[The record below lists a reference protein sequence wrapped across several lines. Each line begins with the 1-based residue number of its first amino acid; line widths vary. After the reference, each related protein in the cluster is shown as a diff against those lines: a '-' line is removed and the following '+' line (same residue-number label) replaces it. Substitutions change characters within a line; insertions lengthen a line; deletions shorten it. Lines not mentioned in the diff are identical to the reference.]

1 MKKKIGAPFKPSEL
15 VKTPVCLKLPRWLL
29 AWMRSQDQS
38 MAILI
43 EEALS
48 EKHGI
53 QAPEI
58 KARKK

>member
-15 VKTPVCLKLPRWLL
+15 VKVPVCLKLPRWLL

-38 MAILI
+38 MAVLI

-53 QAPEI
+53 EAP
-58 KARKK
+58 KARTK